1 MANERH
7 EVPQGGLKWNIK
19 ERFREYVRSLPDGAE
34 TWTGDAG
41 RMEPEALVFD
51 FDGAETDGAGG
62 RILRFKGSVRFQ
74 GYRGALRVDIAD
86 PWVEETVGGMVITA
100 DIAPPGTG
108 PRRVPLATLPAAAPA
123 GHDDRGD
130 FIQAATQLTEE
141 GSALL
146 GSVYP
151 PGSEADPV
159 TYHVTGLPLG

>member
-7 EVPQGGLKWNIK
+7 EAPQGGLQWNIK

-41 RMEPEALVFD
+41 RMEAEALVFD
-51 FDGAETDGAGG
+51 FGGAETDGAGG

-74 GYRGALRVDIAD
+74 GYRGALRVDITD
-86 PWVEETVGGMVITA
+86 PWVEETAAGTVITA

-108 PRRVPLATLPAAAPA
+108 PRRVPLAMLPAAPPP
-123 GHDDRGD
+123 GHDDLSGG
-130 FIQAATQLTEE
+130 IQAATKLTEE

-159 TYHVTGLPLG
+159 TYRVSGLPVG